1 MSIPVPPQQTDPSAA
16 SAPHPEAGY
25 PYPAGVPYQADPT
38 RPHCRFC
45 GSVPA
50 VDVTVRGHQG
60 FLVMMKFL
68 RLPGPFCR
76 DCGTATVRRMTANS
90 LWQGWWGMASALINP
105 FTMLMNLVTWFK
117 LRRLAPPAPGAPGT
131 PMPVGRP
138 LYLRPEILGLL
149 IPVAVIGTI
158 VYGVQGD
165 PDFASAGDCVHNS
178 GTAFSPDVS
187 VVDCGGSDAQYKV
200 LGRVESSSDTACAAF
215 PGRDASYVVTQ
226 GSSSYT
232 LCLGLVRGN

>member
-1 MSIPVPPQQTDPSAA
+1 MSIPVPPQQTESPYAGGEFPYAA
-16 SAPHPEAGY
+16 GA
-25 PYPAGVPYQADPT
+25 PYQADPT

-50 VDVTVRGHQG
+50 LDVTVRGHQG

-90 LWQGWWGMASALINP
+90 LWQGWWGLASSLINP
-105 FTMLMNLVTWFK
+105 FTMLMNLVTWLK
-117 LRRLAPPAPGAPGT
+117 LRKLAPPAPGAPGT
-131 PMPVGRP
+131 PLPVGRP
-138 LYLRPEILGLL
+138 LYLRPQILGLL
-149 IPVAVIGTI
+149 IPVVAVGAI
-158 VYGVQGD
+158 VYNVQQD
-165 PDFASAGDCVHNS
+165 PDYASAGDCVHNS
-178 GTAFSPDVS
+178 GTVFSPDVS
-187 VVDCGGSDAQYKV
+187 VVDCGGPDAQYKV

-215 PGRDASYVVTQ
+215 PDRVASYVVTR

-232 LCLGLVRGN
+232 LCLARLGGN